1 MRNSKRFA
9 ILKRDTV
16 TCCQVAGVENV
27 VPRACHIVE
36 RGTTATSPIFSAHLM
51 SDAGKGP
58 LLRVISFT
66 INILRR
72 IPQRVGS
79 LADTDSMPCLSILEP
94 WHLFHNSHI
103 SYELLVCILCQF
115 RRSKHDQHEMLYI
128 SCKLSRADIY
138 PWEFRLG
145 RCEESAGSGFLHLCV
160 RRAGPAPGSLP
171 GCSGPIGCTVVRP
184 DREHFQEA
192 SEGHGVQRQ
201 SARSSLRTVAGA
213 GATKRGCAARNGS
226 PRGAT
231 VSGRRLS
238 QRPRRVLGG
247 NPCSWSD
254 SPAPAVDGQNH
265 QHACW
270 PDASLGSASRSP
282 RNPNFTRPYCEA
294 PVATAQR
301 VRSSETETCR
311 LSNRSLLLLS
321 APSV

>member
-36 RGTTATSPIFSAHLM
+36 RGTTATSPSFSAHLM

-66 INILRR
+66 INVLRR

-128 SCKLSRADIY
+128 SCTLSRADIY
-138 PWEFRLG
+138 PWEFRLATPFVARRKNLFDREARSTLTYRSDPCRRPARIVADLWPSVDRTIERNNPG
-145 RCEESAGSGFLHLCV
+145 NGHDTPGNRYATLSLNLLQHRRQSTLDFTATDLSHTESASVLK
-160 RRAGPAPGSLP
+160 
-171 GCSGPIGCTVVRP
+171 
-184 DREHFQEA
+184 
-192 SEGHGVQRQ
+192 Q
-201 SARSSLRTVAGA
+201 SYR
-213 GATKRGCAARNGS
+213 
-226 PRGAT
+226 
-231 VSGRRLS
+231 SGRRQSLCS
-238 QRPRRVLGG
+238 GCWTKAEISCVVLRHGI
-247 NPCSWSD
+247 
-254 SPAPAVDGQNH
+254 GQVN
-265 QHACW
+265 
-270 PDASLGSASRSP
+270 
-282 RNPNFTRPYCEA
+282 
-294 PVATAQR
+294 TA
-301 VRSSETETCR
+301 
-311 LSNRSLLLLS
+311 
-321 APSV
+321 